1 MTEERTVPAGR
12 RADELQRAGN
22 PLYND
27 RKLKLGTFG
36 SNLDR
41 GCAISTIDGVLEI
54 NWPNTLTLAKLAD
67 EMEFEALVPV
77 GRWKGFGGVTNF
89 NGPGFETFSWA
100 AGIGACTRNSTVFA
114 TSHVLTVHPI
124 MAAKQAATIDHI
136 TGGRFA
142 LNVVTGWH
150 RPEMEMFGAPLMEHD
165 ARYGLAVEWLEVI
178 KLLWTAEEEFDYE
191 GKHFKIAK
199 GYLEP
204 KPLQK
209 PFPAVMNAG
218 SSETGRDYAAK
229 YCDVAFVNTN
239 RGDFDSRK
247 ALIESYR
254 RLARE
259 EYGRELQ
266 IWSHAYIVQGETE
279 QEAKDYHH
287 EYVHE
292 KGDWVAATN
301 LVETM
306 GLNTQGRTQEALR
319 AMKMHFIGGWG
330 GLPLIGTKEQVVD
343 GLVTMSKLGLDGVVV
358 SWPRYIDDMR
368 TFQRETLPLLK
379 QAGLR

>member
-1 MTEERTVPAGR
+1 MLNDKRT
-12 RADELQRAGN
+12 DELRRAGN
-22 PLYND
+22 PLYGE

-36 SNLDR
+36 TNLDR

-100 AGIGACTRNSTVFA
+100 AGIGALTQNSAVFA

-124 MAAKQAATIDHI
+124 MAAKQATTIDHI

-150 RPEMEMFGAPLMEHD
+150 RPEMEMFGARMLDHD
-165 ARYGLAVEWLEVI
+165 DRYTLAVEWLEI
-178 KLLWTAEEEFDYE
+178 IQRLWTAEEEFDYE
-191 GKHFKIAK
+191 GRHFKVAK

-209 PFPAVMNAG
+209 PFPPVMNAG

-229 YCDVAFVNTN
+229 YCDIAFVNTN
-239 RGDFDSRK
+239 RGDFESNK

-254 RLARE
+254 RHARE

-266 IWSHAYIVQGETE
+266 IWSTSYIVQGETE
-279 QEAKDYHH
+279 QEAKDYRD
-287 EYVHE
+287 EYIHR
-292 KGDWVAATN
+292 KGDWEAATN
-301 LVETM
+301 LVDTM
-306 GLNTQGRTQEALR
+306 GLNSQGRTPEMLQK
-319 AMKMHFIGGWG
+319 MKTHFIGGWG
-330 GLPLIGTKEQVVD
+330 GYPLVGTKEQVVD
-343 GLVTMSKLGLDGVVV
+343 GLAMLSKLGLDGVVV
-358 SWPRYIDDMR
+358 SWPRYIEDMR
-368 TFQRETLPLLK
+368 QFQRVTLPLIE

>member
-1 MTEERTVPAGR
+1 MPTDRRTDELR
-12 RADELQRAGN
+12 RASN
-22 PLYND
+22 PLYGD

-36 SNLDR
+36 TNLDR

-100 AGIGACTRNSTVFA
+100 AGVGALTRHAAVFA

-124 MAAKQAATIDHI
+124 MAAKQATTIDHI

-150 RPEMEMFGAPLMEHD
+150 RPEMEMFGARMLDHD
-165 ARYGLAVEWLEVI
+165 DRYELAVEWLEI
-178 KLLWTAEEEFDYE
+178 IQKLWTAQEEFDYE
-191 GKHFKIAK
+191 GRHFKVAK

-209 PFPAVMNAG
+209 PFPPVMNAG
-218 SSETGRDYAAK
+218 SSGVGRDYAAK
-229 YCDVAFVNTN
+229 YCDIAFVNTN
-239 RGDFDSRK
+239 RGDFASNK
-247 ALIESYR
+247 AMVESYR
-254 RLARE
+254 EHARKE
-259 EYGRELQ
+259 HGREIQ
-266 IWSHAYIVQGETE
+266 IWSTCYIVQGETE
-279 QEAKDYHH
+279 QEAKDYWN
-287 EYVHE
+287 EYIHE
-292 KGDWVAATN
+292 KGDWEAATN

-306 GLNTQGRTQEALR
+306 GLNSQGRTQDMLR
-319 AMKMHFIGGWG
+319 AMKTHFIGGWG
-330 GLPLIGTKEQVVD
+330 GYPLVGTKEQVVD
-343 GLVTMSKLGLDGVVV
+343 GLAMLSRIGLDGVVA
-358 SWPRYIDDMR
+358 SWPRYIEDMR
-368 TFQRETLPLLK
+368 NFQRVTLPLIK

>member
-1 MTEERTVPAGR
+1 VEGVAVGATKRTDGLR
-12 RADELQRAGN
+12 RSGN
-22 PLYND
+22 PLYGE

-36 SNLDR
+36 TNLDR

-100 AGIGACTRNSTVFA
+100 AGVGALTQNSTVFA

-124 MAAKQAATIDHI
+124 MAAKQATTIDHI

-150 RPEMEMFGAPLMEHD
+150 RPEMEMFGARMLDHD
-165 ARYGLAVEWLEVI
+165 DRYGLAVEWLEI
-178 KLLWTAEEEFDYE
+178 IQRLWTAEEEFDYD

-199 GYLEP
+199 GYLQP

-209 PFPAVMNAG
+209 PFPPVMNAG

-229 YCDVAFVNTN
+229 YCDIAFVNTN
-239 RGDFDSRK
+239 RGDFESNK
-247 ALIESYR
+247 ALIEGYR
-254 RLARE
+254 KHARE

-266 IWSHAYIVQGETE
+266 IWSTTYIVQGETE
-279 QEAKDYHH
+279 QEAKDYRDDYIHR
-287 EYVHE
+287 
-292 KGDWVAATN
+292 KGDWEAATN
-301 LVETM
+301 LIDTM
-306 GLNTQGRTQEALR
+306 GLNSQGRSPELLEK
-319 AMKMHFIGGWG
+319 MKTHFIGGWG
-330 GLPLIGTKEQVVD
+330 GYPLVGTKEQVVD
-343 GLVTMSKLGLDGVVV
+343 GLAMLSRLGLDGVVV
-358 SWPRYIDDMR
+358 SWPRYIEDMR
-368 TFQRETLPLLK
+368 NFQRVTLPLIK

>member
-1 MTEERTVPAGR
+1 MRDR
-12 RADELQRAGN
+12 RVDELRRAGN
-22 PLYND
+22 PLYGE

-36 SNLDR
+36 TNLDR

-100 AGIGACTRNSTVFA
+100 AGIGALTQNSAVFA

-124 MAAKQAATIDHI
+124 MAAKQATTIDHI

-150 RPEMEMFGAPLMEHD
+150 RPEMEMFGARMLDHD
-165 ARYGLAVEWLEVI
+165 DRYALAVEWLEI
-178 KLLWTAEEEFDYE
+178 IQRLWTAEEEFDYE
-191 GKHFKIAK
+191 GRHFKVAK

-209 PFPAVMNAG
+209 PFPPVMNAG

-229 YCDVAFVNTN
+229 YCDIAFVNTN
-239 RGDFDSRK
+239 RGDFESNK

-254 RLARE
+254 RHARE

-266 IWSHAYIVQGETE
+266 IWSTSYIVQGETE
-279 QEAKDYHH
+279 QEAKDYRD
-287 EYVHE
+287 EYIHR
-292 KGDWVAATN
+292 KGDWEAATN
-301 LVETM
+301 LVDTM
-306 GLNTQGRTQEALR
+306 GLNSQGRSPEMLKS
-319 AMKMHFIGGWG
+319 MKTHFIGGWG
-330 GLPLIGTKEQVVD
+330 GYPLVGTKEQVVD
-343 GLVTMSKLGLDGVVV
+343 GLAMLSKLGLDGVVV
-358 SWPRYIDDMR
+358 SWPRYIEDMR
-368 TFQRETLPLLK
+368 QFQRVTLPLIE

>member
-1 MTEERTVPAGR
+1 MRDR
-12 RADELQRAGN
+12 RADDLRRAGN
-22 PLYND
+22 PLYGE

-36 SNLDR
+36 TNLDR

-54 NWPNTLTLAKLAD
+54 SWPNTLTLAKLAD

-100 AGIGACTRNSTVFA
+100 AGVGACTQNSTVFA

-124 MAAKQAATIDHI
+124 MAAKQATTIDHI

-150 RPEMEMFGAPLMEHD
+150 RPEMEMFGAKMLDHD
-165 ARYGLAVEWLEVI
+165 DRYALAVEWLEI
-178 KLLWTAEEEFDYE
+178 IQRLWTAEEEFDYD
-191 GKHFKIAK
+191 GKHFKVAK

-209 PFPAVMNAG
+209 PFPPVMNAG

-229 YCDVAFVNTN
+229 YCDIAFVNTN
-239 RGDFDSRK
+239 RGNFESNK

-254 RLARE
+254 KHARQ

-266 IWSHAYIVQGETE
+266 IWSTSYIVQGETE
-279 QEAKDYHH
+279 QEAKDYRD
-287 EYVHE
+287 EYIHQ
-292 KGDWVAATN
+292 KGDWEAATN
-301 LVETM
+301 LIETM
-306 GLNTQGRTQEALR
+306 GLNSQGRSPELLR
-319 AMKMHFIGGWG
+319 SMKTHFIGGWG
-330 GLPLIGTKEQVVD
+330 GYPLVGTKEQVVD
-343 GLVTMSKLGLDGVVV
+343 GLTMLSNLGLDGVVV
-358 SWPRYIDDMR
+358 SWPRYIEDMQH
-368 TFQRETLPLLK
+368 FQRVTLPLLK

>member
-1 MTEERTVPAGR
+1 MPSDKRTDDLR
-12 RADELQRAGN
+12 RSGN
-22 PLYND
+22 PLYGD

-36 SNLDR
+36 TNLDR
-41 GCAISTIDGVLEI
+41 GCAISTIDGTLEI

-67 EMEFEALVPV
+67 DMEFEALVPV

-100 AGIGACTRNSTVFA
+100 AGVGALTQHAAVFA

-124 MAAKQAATIDHI
+124 MAAKQATTIDHI

-150 RPEMEMFGAPLMEHD
+150 RPEMEMFGAQMLDHD
-165 ARYGLAVEWLEVI
+165 DRYSLAVEWLEI
-178 KLLWTAEEEFDYE
+178 IQKLWTAQEEFDYE

-209 PFPAVMNAG
+209 PFPPVMNAG
-218 SSETGRDYAAK
+218 SSGIGRDYAAK
-229 YCDVAFVNTN
+229 YCDIAFVNTN
-239 RGDFDSRK
+239 RGEFASNK
-247 ALIESYR
+247 AMIESYR
-254 RLARE
+254 EHARK
-259 EYGRELQ
+259 EYGREIQ
-266 IWSHAYIVQGETE
+266 IWSTCYIVQGETE
-279 QEAKDYHH
+279 QEAKDYWN
-287 EYVHE
+287 EYIHE
-292 KGDWVAATN
+292 KGDWEAATN

-306 GLNTQGRTQEALR
+306 GLNSQGRSQELLR
-319 AMKMHFIGGWG
+319 AMKTHFIGGWG
-330 GLPLIGTKEQVVD
+330 GYPLVGTKEQVVD
-343 GLVTMSKLGLDGVVV
+343 GLAMLSRIGLDGVVA
-358 SWPRYIDDMR
+358 SWPRYIEDMR
-368 TFQRETLPLLK
+368 NFQRVTLPLIK

>member
-1 MTEERTVPAGR
+1 MPTDRRTDELR
-12 RADELQRAGN
+12 RASN
-22 PLYND
+22 PLYGD

-36 SNLDR
+36 TNLDR

-100 AGIGACTRNSTVFA
+100 AGVGALTRHAAVFA

-124 MAAKQAATIDHI
+124 MAAKQATTIDHI

-150 RPEMEMFGAPLMEHD
+150 RPEMEMFGARMLDHD
-165 ARYGLAVEWLEVI
+165 DRYELAVEWLEI
-178 KLLWTAEEEFDYE
+178 IQKLWTAQEEFDYE
-191 GKHFKIAK
+191 GRHFKVAK

-209 PFPAVMNAG
+209 PFPPVMNAG
-218 SSETGRDYAAK
+218 SSGVGRDYAAK
-229 YCDVAFVNTN
+229 YCDIAFVNTN
-239 RGDFDSRK
+239 RGDFASNK
-247 ALIESYR
+247 AMVESYR
-254 RLARE
+254 EHARK
-259 EYGRELQ
+259 EYGREIQ
-266 IWSHAYIVQGETE
+266 IWSTCYIVQGETE
-279 QEAKDYHH
+279 QEAKGYWN
-287 EYVHE
+287 EYINE
-292 KGDWVAATN
+292 KGDWEAATN

-306 GLNTQGRTQEALR
+306 GLNSQGRSQELLR
-319 AMKMHFIGGWG
+319 AMKTHFIGGWG
-330 GLPLIGTKEQVVD
+330 GYPLVGTKEQVVD
-343 GLVTMSKLGLDGVVV
+343 GLAMLSRLGLDGVVA
-358 SWPRYIDDMR
+358 SWPRYIEDMR
-368 TFQRETLPLLK
+368 NFQRVTLPLIK

>member
-1 MTEERTVPAGR
+1 MRTDK
-12 RADELQRAGN
+12 RADELRRSNN

-36 SNLDR
+36 TNLDR
-41 GCAISTIDGVLEI
+41 GCAISTIDGALEI
-54 NWPNTLTLAKLAD
+54 NWPNTLTLAKIAD

-89 NGPGFETFSWA
+89 NGPGFETYSWA
-100 AGIGACTRNSTVFA
+100 AGIGACTKSPAVFA
-114 TSHVLTVHPI
+114 TSHVLTVHPV
-124 MAAKQAATIDHI
+124 MAAKQATTIDHI

-150 RPEMEMFGAPLMEHD
+150 RPEMEMFGAPLLEHD
-165 ARYGLAVEWLEVI
+165 DRYRLAVEWLEII
-178 KLLWTAEEEFDYE
+178 KRLWTEEDEFDYE
-191 GKHFKIAK
+191 GRHFRIAK
-199 GYLEP
+199 GYLQP

-209 PFPAVMNAG
+209 PFPPVMNAG
-218 SSETGRDYAAK
+218 NSEKGRDYAIR
-229 YCDVAFVNTN
+229 YCDVAFVNLN
-239 RGDFDSRK
+239 RGDLSLSR
-247 ALIESYR
+247 AVIADYR
-254 RLARE
+254 KRARE

-266 IWSHAYIVQGETE
+266 VWSHAYIVQGETE
-279 QEAKDYHH
+279 AEAKSYFD
-287 EYVHE
+287 EYVHQ
-292 KGDWVAATN
+292 KGDWEAASN

-306 GLNTQGRTQEALR
+306 GLNTVGRSQDMLR

-330 GLPLIGTKEQVVD
+330 GFPLVGTNEQVVD
-343 GLVTMSKLGLDGVVV
+343 GLAKLSVLGLDGVVV

-368 TFQRETLPLLK
+368 TFQRATLPLLR

>member
-1 MTEERTVPAGR
+1 MRDR
-12 RADELQRAGN
+12 RADDLRRAGN
-22 PLYND
+22 PLYGE

-36 SNLDR
+36 TNLDR

-100 AGIGACTRNSTVFA
+100 AGVGACTQNSTVFA

-124 MAAKQAATIDHI
+124 MAAKQATTIDHI

-150 RPEMEMFGAPLMEHD
+150 RPEMEMFGAEMLDHD
-165 ARYGLAVEWLEVI
+165 DRYALAVEWLEI
-178 KLLWTAEEEFDYE
+178 IQRLWTAEEEFDYD
-191 GKHFKIAK
+191 GKHFKVAK

-209 PFPAVMNAG
+209 PFPPVMNAG

-229 YCDVAFVNTN
+229 YCDIAFVNTN
-239 RGDFDSRK
+239 RGNFESNK

-254 RLARE
+254 KHARQ

-266 IWSHAYIVQGETE
+266 IWSTSYIVQGETE
-279 QEAKDYHH
+279 QEAKDYLD
-287 EYVHE
+287 EYIHR
-292 KGDWVAATN
+292 KGDWEAATN
-301 LVETM
+301 LIETM
-306 GLNTQGRTQEALR
+306 GLNSQGRSPELLR
-319 AMKMHFIGGWG
+319 SMKTHFIGGWG
-330 GLPLIGTKEQVVD
+330 GYPLVGTKEQVVD
-343 GLVTMSKLGLDGVVV
+343 GLTMLSNLGLDGVVV
-358 SWPRYIDDMR
+358 SWPRYIEDMR
-368 TFQRETLPLLK
+368 NFQRVTLPLLK

>member
-1 MTEERTVPAGR
+1 MGGESQSPGR
-12 RADELQRAGN
+12 GRGSN
-22 PLYND
+22 PLYGD

-36 SNLDR
+36 TNLDR

-54 NWPNTLTLAKLAD
+54 DWPNTLTLARIAD

-89 NGPGFETFSWA
+89 NGPGFECFSWA
-100 AGIGACTRNSTVFA
+100 AGIGASTRHPAVFS

-165 ARYGLAVEWLEVI
+165 DRYGLAVEWLEVI
-178 KLLWTAEEEFDYE
+178 KRLWTEDGEFDYE
-191 GKHFKIAK
+191 GRHFRISK
-199 GYLEP
+199 GYLAP
-204 KPLQK
+204 KPLQR
-209 PFPAVMNAG
+209 PFPPVMNAG
-218 SSETGRDYAAK
+218 NSEKGRDYAIR
-229 YCDVAFVNTN
+229 YCDIAFVNLN
-239 RGDFDSRK
+239 RGDLAVSK
-247 ALIESYR
+247 AVIADYR
-254 RLARE
+254 RRAHE
-259 EYGRELQ
+259 EFGRNLQ
-266 IWSHAYIVQGETE
+266 VWSHAYIVQGETE
-279 QEAKDYHH
+279 QEAKDYFD
-287 EYVHE
+287 EYVHR
-292 KGDWVAATN
+292 KGDWAAAAN

-306 GLNTQGRTQEALR
+306 GLNTVGRTPEMLR
-319 AMKMHFIGGWG
+319 AMTMHFIGGWG
-330 GLPLIGTKEQVVD
+330 GFALVGTKGQVVD
-343 GLVTMSKLGLDGVVV
+343 GLAKLSAIGLDGVVV
-358 SWPRYIDDMR
+358 SWPRYIADMR